1 MFPQTFIKKVLNM
14 GEAPNR
20 VFNIGSL
27 SVENVNKSII
37 YNKKFVYKKLN
48 IKNNKKFFLAT
59 YHPSTLDL
67 KIL

>member
-1 MFPQTFIKKVLNM
+1 M

-48 IKNNKKFFLAT
+48 IKNNKSSF
-59 YHPSTLDL
+59 
-67 KIL
+67 